1 MANIRIKN
9 LPTDVL
15 PNKNDLIPID
25 GGTTRN
31 TTIENL
37 VKAGRPF
44 ASQADSEVGTNAT
57 KAMNPVTTKQ
67 SIASE
72 VGVTLASA
80 SQGAKADSAVQ
91 PGNLAAVATSGAYAD
106 LSGKPTLGSASAAS
120 VEDFA
125 PIAKGVPSGGTTG
138 QVLAKA
144 SNADYALEWGN
155 PPGTGDMVGP
165 TSATDGALV
174 RFDGNTG
181 KRVREAGAIRTDDLA
196 DDGVTKEKLSPAV
209 RDMITDARA
218 DLMKLPV
225 VTLS

>member
-57 KAMNPVTTKQ
+57 KAMNPLTTKQ

-144 SNADYALEWGN
+144 SNADADAGWIDAGA
-155 PPGTGDMVGP
+155 GDMVGP
-165 TSATDGALV
+165 TGATDGALV

-181 KRVREAGAIRTDDLA
+181 KRVKEAGAIRTDDLA
-196 DDGVTKEKLSPAV
+196 DDGVTEEKLSPAV